1 MTEEEEKLRGLMKL
15 DASVYRARNQIAEK
29 TDPLSEKGQR
39 NAARAAAKKAAKEA
53 KVEPSEPPTEE
64 PQQ

>member
-1 MTEEEEKLRGLMKL
+1 MTEEEAKLRGLMQL
-15 DASVYRARNQIAEK
+15 DAKVDRARNQIAEK

-53 KVEPSEPPTEE
+53 KVEPSDPPTEE

>member
-1 MTEEEEKLRGLMKL
+1 MTEEEAKLRGLMQL
-15 DASVYRARNQIAEK
+15 DAKVYRARNQIAEK

-53 KVEPSEPPTEE
+53 KVEPSDPPTEE

>member
-39 NAARAAAKKAAKEA
+39 NAARAAAKKAAKA

-64 PQQ
+64 PQP

>member
-1 MTEEEEKLRGLMKL
+1 MTEEEAKLRGLMQL
-15 DASVYRARNQIAEK
+15 DAKVYRARNQIAGK

-39 NAARAAAKKAAKEA
+39 NAARAAAKKQAKA
-53 KVEPSEPPTEE
+53 KVEPSDPPTEE